1 MTENKFRLALIKQF
15 SLTTTLLLVQ
25 LIIFSIFSG
34 FFIEQRSLPYFLTAL
49 AHYTLSTIIQFKLNP
64 ELMLQRLKIKRE
76 GSKLWDEVLMRM
88 TNLAVIF
95 LIPIFAGLDFRFHIS
110 YFDSILIWIG
120 LIFVFASTVLLN
132 WAMIINPHFEPT
144 VRIQKDRN
152 HIVIRSGPYN
162 IIRHP
167 GYLAGI
173 LFVVSIPF
181 LIGSLFTFIP
191 VGIYFIL
198 IILRTILEDN
208 TLQKELEGYP
218 EYVNQVKY
226 RLFPLI
232 W

>member
-1 MTENKFRLALIKQF
+1 MTKSNFGVALIKQF

-34 FFIEQRSLPYFLTAL
+34 FFIEQRSIPYFLTSL
-49 AHYTLSTIIQFKLNP
+49 GHYIISTIIQFKLNP
-64 ELMLQRLKIKRE
+64 ELMAQRLKIKRE
-76 GSKLWDEVLMRM
+76 GSKLWDEVLMRI
-88 TNLAVIF
+88 TNLTLIF
-95 LIPIFAGLDFRFHIS
+95 LIPIFAGLDFRFNIS
-110 YFDSILIWIG
+110 YFDSIYIWIG
-120 LIFVFASTVLLN
+120 LIFVLASTLLLN
-132 WAMIINPHFEPT
+132 WAMITNPHFEPT

-152 HIVIRSGPYN
+152 HTVIRNGPYN
-162 IIRHP
+162 IVRHP

-181 LIGSLFTFIP
+181 LIGSLFTFVV

-198 IILRTILEDN
+198 IILRTFLEDN